1 MINNLGEYFMQW
13 NRSLL
18 IPYPKTVSAIIR
30 RCWGVTAGLFLW
42 GVSAI
47 LVTFPVDAAEKVV
60 IISGIFRESIPVEEL
75 EAFAQTGEISPA
87 LRDMFNASNQDPE
100 KTRTA
105 LTHEVPV
112 NLIVLDKAL
121 NSWPGERFLDEL
133 SKVIHTRSD
142 QANRQA
148 LRGAIILSASEDNQI
163 SMLEII
169 QNYPSPEVQ
178 VEADR
183 LIEAAEKLDQFSK
196 IISGILKNLK
206 GL

>member
-1 MINNLGEYFMQW
+1 MQW